1 MEEWLARWRLT
12 SHALYYKIP
21 YFELHCGY
29 ALRTQYQQYGRLMC
43 PIPDALYA
51 RAKKNETQGIFL
63 SQTSL
68 LVSIFRCN
76 PQALRKLF
84 YRFYI
89 FPMEG
94 DRQKILSESGVYFS
108 SGQRKL
114 ISSREI
120 KMFLQ
125 KSVLRKFSPSSK
137 VYIEI
142 FVMYS
147 YKLLLRSLK
156 NEKYC

>member
-1 MEEWLARWRLT
+1 
-12 SHALYYKIP
+12 
-21 YFELHCGY
+21 
-29 ALRTQYQQYGRLMC
+29 MC

-63 SQTSL
+63 SQMSL

-125 KSVLRKFSPSSK
+125 KSVLRKFSPNSK

-142 FVMYS
+142 FAMYS